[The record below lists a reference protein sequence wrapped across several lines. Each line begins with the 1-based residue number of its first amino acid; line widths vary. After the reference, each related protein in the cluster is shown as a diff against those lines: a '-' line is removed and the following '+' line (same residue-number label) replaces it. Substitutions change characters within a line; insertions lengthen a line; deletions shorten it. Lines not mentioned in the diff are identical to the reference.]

1 LYSQPLDTITG
12 HPPSGCHIAGEDYE
26 VADTYLVPEA
36 MSPAREYTPEDKN
49 QALVLTQYG
58 RGLVIRSNRDDGIR
72 EVQLTEWEMA
82 SSRRGVPPNA
92 MLYTPQTFPS
102 VKPLKGD
109 NVVCQWGRGIV
120 QEIRRNGTIVIQ
132 LSSWRLAN
140 RSLVKCYLEPS
151 SVQVVRKKTKS
162 EMDVYERV
170 ELANE
175 FKALANSQF
184 AHKMYEPAVVTY
196 SKAVDAVRY
205 VQHDA
210 TSSNEVRADLI
221 VAMITCSNNAGTCS
235 VHLHKWDQAIRFAKN
250 ALVLIDALY
259 PKRGSRIH
267 TVLNRDGHPDSQ
279 IFGEWRVKSYLIM
292 ARAHFERK
300 DYDTALETLKGANA
314 ILNEYE
320 VKTPTL
326 LSQEKEAI
334 KLKAHCDREEKIV
347 KRMEKK
353 RAKAMFGGGT
363 SMSKSQRTEQAKNG
377 EGNSQ
382 SELDPTPATPTSPS
396 PLKPTIK
403 PSKPIRS
410 QNEYSEPEMKTPQNL
425 SKKVSFSVPEAK
437 EFEEDE
443 APWYEEH
450 MEAMILTAVV
460 GLIAV
465 GVSVLIGARHKQ

>member
-1 LYSQPLDTITG
+1 M
-12 HPPSGCHIAGEDYE
+12 A
-26 VADTYLVPEA
+26 
-36 MSPAREYTPEDKN
+36 PARKYTPEDKN
-49 QALVLTQYG
+49 QALVLTPFG
-58 RGLVIRSNRDDGIR
+58 RGLVIRSNREDGIR

-82 SSRRGVPPNA
+82 SSRRGVPPSA
-92 MLYTPQTFPS
+92 MLYTSQSFPS

-109 NVVCQWGRGIV
+109 NVVCQWGRGV
-120 QEIRRNGTIVIQ
+120 VHEIRRDGTIVVQ

-151 SVQVVRKKTKS
+151 AVQVVRKKTKS

-175 FKALANSQF
+175 FKALANRQF
-184 AHKMYEPAVVTY
+184 AEKLYEPAVVTY

-235 VHLHKWDQAIRFAKN
+235 VQLHKWDQAIRFAKN

-267 TVLNRDGHPDSQ
+267 TVLNRDGHPDSK
-279 IFGEWRVKSYLIM
+279 IFGEWRVKSYLLM

-300 DYDTALETLKGANA
+300 DYDTALEMLKGATA

-320 VKTPTL
+320 DKTPAL
-326 LSQEKEAI
+326 VSQEKEAN
-334 KLKAHCDREEKIV
+334 KLKAHCDREDKIV

-353 RAKAMFGGGT
+353 RAKAMFGGGSPT
-363 SMSKSQRTEQAKNG
+363 TKTQRTEQAKNG
-377 EGNSQ
+377 DGNKQ
-382 SELDPTPATPTSPS
+382 LELDPTQPVSTSPK

-403 PSKPIRS
+403 PTKPIRS
-410 QNEYSEPEMKTPQNL
+410 QEEYGESEGVKNSPSL
-425 SKKVSFSVPEAK
+425 IKKNVSFSVPEAEK
-437 EFEEDE
+437 FEEE
-443 APWYEEH
+443 EVPWYEEH
-450 MEAMILTAVV
+450 MEAMILTAAV
-460 GLIAV
+460 GLLAV
-465 GVSVLIGARHKQ
+465 GVSVFLGTRRKQ

>member
-1 LYSQPLDTITG
+1 M
-12 HPPSGCHIAGEDYE
+12 A
-26 VADTYLVPEA
+26 
-36 MSPAREYTPEDKN
+36 PARKYTREDKN
-49 QALVLTQYG
+49 QALVLTQFG
-58 RGLVIRSNRDDGIR
+58 RGLVIRSNREDGIR

-109 NVVCQWGRGIV
+109 NVVCQWGRGV
-120 QEIRRNGTIVIQ
+120 VHEIRRDGTIVVQ

-151 SVQVVRKKTKS
+151 AVQVVRKKTKS

-175 FKALANSQF
+175 FKARANSQF

-196 SKAVDAVRY
+196 SQAVDAVRY

-235 VHLHKWDQAIRFAKN
+235 VQLHKWDQAIQFAKN

-267 TVLNRDGHPDSQ
+267 MILNRDGHPDSQ

-292 ARAHFERK
+292 ARAQFERK

-326 LSQEKEAI
+326 VSQEKEVI
-334 KLKAHCDREEKIV
+334 KLKAHCDREDKIV

-353 RAKAMFGGGT
+353 RAKAMFGGGSST
-363 SMSKSQRTEQAKNG
+363 SKGTEQAKNG
-377 EGNSQ
+377 EGNGQ
-382 SELDPTPATPTSPS
+382 PELAPTAPTSPS
-396 PLKPTIK
+396 SRKPTIK
-403 PSKPIRS
+403 PTNPIRS
-410 QNEYSEPEMKTPQNL
+410 HEEYTDGAELKTPQNV
-425 SKKVSFSVPEAK
+425 SKRVSFSVPEAE
-437 EFEEDE
+437 EFAEEE
-443 APWYEEH
+443 VSWYEEH

-465 GVSVLIGARHKQ
+465 GVSVLLGTRRKQ